1 MKLRFL
7 GLLLLFPILMQA
19 QRILYSDPEQDDNRR
34 TNFDL
39 IGRVSGNILV
49 FKSNHFS
56 NAISI
61 YNDEMKL
68 IERVPIDFLPDKYAN
83 IDFVQY
89 PDFCYMLYEYQ
100 KKNVVHFTA
109 VKINGMGKRIGD
121 PVDLDTTQVR
131 SSNNNKIYTN
141 IVSEDKQYLMIL
153 KINSK
158 NQRNYVFSTFLFN
171 KNLELQDRHRI
182 NMDVDDRNNKFTH
195 FELDNDGGLVFA
207 KFINSSN
214 GEFVSRVSLVTK
226 SALADTFSI
235 KDIGAGDRIL
245 DELKIKVDNF
255 NKRYLISAFYYKQRR
270 GNIEGMYTVTWDKE
284 SGNKLKETLT
294 VFNDEL
300 RTLSKSSES
309 SVKMAFNDFFIKNI
323 IVKKDGGYLLIS
335 EAEYT
340 TSRGN
345 PFNRWD
351 YMYGYSPYMG
361 PMDYYSPYYSP
372 YSPWNRYGYG
382 GLNINR
388 YNAENIMV
396 LSFDKN
402 SNLEWSN
409 VIPKS
414 QFDDDGNSLISYQ
427 LVNTGGALHFL
438 YNQYERRMMLLTDQ
452 SIAPDGKLTRYPT
465 LRNLDKGYE
474 FMTRFGKQI
483 SSNQILIP
491 CLYRNYLCFAKID
504 F

>member
-1 MKLRFL
+1 MKLRFF
-7 GLLLLFPILMQA
+7 GLLLLLPMLMRA
-19 QRILYSDPEQDDNRR
+19 QRIQYSDPEQGDGRR
-34 TNFDL
+34 TNFDI
-39 IGRVSGNILV
+39 IGHVSGNILV
-49 FKSNHFS
+49 FKNNRSD

-61 YNDEMKL
+61 YNEDMKL
-68 IERVPIDFLPDKYAN
+68 IQRVPVDFLPEKYTN
-83 IDFVQY
+83 IDFIQY

-100 KKNVVHFTA
+100 KKNIVHFTA
-109 VKINGMGKRIGD
+109 VKLNGQGKRISD

-131 SSNNNKIYTN
+131 SLSSNKIYTN
-141 IVSEDKQYLMIL
+141 VVSESKQFLMIL

-158 NQRNYVFSTFLFN
+158 NPRSYVFTTFLFN

-182 NMDVDDRNNKFTH
+182 NILVGDRNNMFTH
-195 FELDNDGGLVFA
+195 FELDDDGQLVFA
-207 KFINSSN
+207 KYISSSN
-214 GEFVSRVSLVTK
+214 GEYVSGVSLITK
-226 SALADTFSI
+226 SALSDTFSI

-245 DELKIKVDNF
+245 DELKIKVDNN

-270 GNIEGMYTVTWDKE
+270 GDIEGLYTVVWDKA
-284 SGNKLKETLT
+284 SDNKLKETLT
-294 VFNDEL
+294 IFNDEL
-300 RTLSKSSES
+300 RALAKSSES

-323 IVKKDGGYLLIS
+323 VVKKDGGYLVLS

-345 PFNRWD
+345 VFNRWD
-351 YMYGYSPYMG
+351 YMNGYSPYLG
-361 PMDYYSPYYSP
+361 PMDYYSPFYNPYSP
-372 YSPWNRYGYG
+372 YNRYGSG
-382 GLNINR
+382 NINR
-388 YNAENIMV
+388 YNAENIML

-414 QFDDDGNSLISYQ
+414 QFDDDGNNLISYQ

-438 YNQYERRMMLLTDQ
+438 YNQYERRTMLLTDQ
-452 SIAPDGKLTRYPT
+452 SVGPDGKLTRYPT
-465 LRNLDKGYE
+465 MRNLDKGYE

-483 SSNQILIP
+483 SSNQIIIP
-491 CLYRNYLCFAKID
+491 CLNRNYLCFAKID